1 MTIMPFSVLTVN
13 SGKVR
18 SISLLLSDG
27 SIIKRKRCTCN
38 LEFKGKA
45 LREFLAAAA
54 IGIPLILV
62 VLVVEFL

>member
-1 MTIMPFSVLTVN
+1 MIMRPFPVFTVN

-18 SISLLLSDG
+18 SISFLLSDE
-27 SIIKRKRCTCN
+27 SSIKRKKRRRN

-54 IGIPLILV
+54 VGIPLILF
-62 VLVVEFL
+62 VLAVEFL